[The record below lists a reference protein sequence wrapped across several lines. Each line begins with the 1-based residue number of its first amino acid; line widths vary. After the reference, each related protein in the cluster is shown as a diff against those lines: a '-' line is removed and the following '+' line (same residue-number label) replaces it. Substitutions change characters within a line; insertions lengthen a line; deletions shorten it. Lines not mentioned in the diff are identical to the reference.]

1 MKIIILV
8 ILIVVIYL
16 IFACL
21 IAENI
26 GDITSVP
33 DSNEVYFIIDTI
45 KNEVPIKQKEIQ
57 TIFNEHKKEL
67 EEIAEKIIKGLITDS
82 DAKYLLRQKE
92 RLVKIKL
99 LGLNIKSKITAEK
112 AVNASWI
119 RRK

>member
-16 IFACL
+16 IFVCL

-26 GDITSVP
+26 DDITSVP
-33 DSNEVYFIIDTI
+33 DSNEVYIDTI

>member
-1 MKIIILV
+1 MKFDISKV
-8 ILIVVIYL
+8 IKEMGNAAFTI
-16 IFACL
+16 
-21 IAENI
+21 
-26 GDITSVP
+26 
-33 DSNEVYFIIDTI
+33 I

-112 AVNASWI
+112 AVNASI
-119 RRK
+119 DIFNKAIKKSINTIL